1 MCAVISPSVT
11 RQTVLFDPE
20 AGLNFTLFA
29 PQSKFKHLTSPD
41 GGRRI
46 DFVGGLR
53 SLGGLIYR
61 KLVCDA
67 HLEFPPLFTPIDS
80 LHFIPFLPL
89 YLFEAHLYESI
100 SHKSE
105 AGRPP
110 LSCNTLLIPEIFNS
124 FRSAK

>member
-1 MCAVISPSVT
+1 MCSVISPSVM
-11 RQTVLFDPE
+11 RQTVIFNPE

-29 PQSKFKHLTSPD
+29 PQSKFKHLTTPH
-41 GGRRI
+41 GGILI

-61 KLVCDA
+61 TLVCDA
-67 HLEFPPLFTPIDS
+67 HLEFPPPFPPIDS

-100 SHKSE
+100 SHNSE
-105 AGRPP
+105 AGAPP
-110 LSCNTLLIPEIFNS
+110 LSCNTLLIPQIFNS
-124 FRSAK
+124 FRLAK